1 MRAGK
6 NAFDGYAPS
15 VPEGE
20 KLDYCSDSCNE
31 LETLGEPPAARA
43 QRPHHLWPHHSSI
56 YICLPIHEAP
66 CTLCPS

>member
-6 NAFDGYAPS
+6 NAFDGYALS

-20 KLDYCSDSCNE
+20 KLDYGSDSCNE

-43 QRPHHLWPHHSSI
+43 QRPHHSWLRHLSAE
-56 YICLPIHEAP
+56 IHEAP